1 MFNHFRIKFN
11 TSLFQEFRVYT
22 DEPAGLKYPKM
33 TAFDLLMQ
41 ELEATGMAVGT

>member
-1 MFNHFRIKFN
+1 MFNHFRNDVDI
-11 TSLFQEFRVYT
+11 SPLPELSVYH
-22 DEPAGLKYPKM
+22 DETAGLKYPKM